1 MALLSLLV
9 LLLSACVNTARA
21 RTFHDGE
28 FVASARRSQFRQQ
41 RTEWHDLLG
50 RHCPRFGRHQ
60 VVTVPIQRPAKWV
73 PDDDYK
79 LMLSFDS
86 ERLITPWLPLIRSS
100 HRRVPHV
107 RVTFTTVGSEIRSVA
122 AVVTELSGS
131 FLTRHAR
138 LVEEFE
144 NPDVWPKHIV
154 VEYFWDQLPDADPD
168 SGLLAVLTASGLV
181 CVLLTVT
188 AKLRYGTGKVDVA
201 LYELVSAIEAANSNK
216 APGAPPPS
224 GRGSPMPPQPP
235 SLAGQP
241 GRPSR
246 PQVAPPKRGSHAD

>member
-1 MALLSLLV
+1 MISKQCA
-9 LLLSACVNTARA
+9 A
-21 RTFHDGE
+21 
-28 FVASARRSQFRQQ
+28 
-41 RTEWHDLLG
+41 
-50 RHCPRFGRHQ
+50 
-60 VVTVPIQRPAKWV
+60 
-73 PDDDYK
+73 
-79 LMLSFDS
+79 

-168 SGLLAVLTASGLV
+168 SGLLAVLTACTLSHHSCAQV
-181 CVLLTVT
+181 STPNIMM
-188 AKLRYGTGKVDVA
+188 LR
-201 LYELVSAIEAANSNK
+201 
-216 APGAPPPS
+216 
-224 GRGSPMPPQPP
+224 M
-235 SLAGQP
+235 
-241 GRPSR
+241 
-246 PQVAPPKRGSHAD
+246 